1 MNPSPYILSLCTQ
14 ELVAFPED
22 NPERTA
28 KTVRKHFISYLSVR
42 RLLALVLALLAV
54 SGYAGAGQA
63 ANASDAAPPQEVFP
77 LPETLYDTQT
87 FTGKVL
93 QSGGRVD
100 FVFTSDRPFAQCHA
114 STIAR
119 APSGELLCA
128 WFGGTE
134 EKNPDVGI
142 WYARFANGA
151 WAPPKRIAKVN
162 ETAHWN
168 PVLFTDPESGVFLFF
183 KVGPEIPY
191 WQTYWMKSTDAGL
204 TWTEPVELV
213 PGDNG
218 GRGPVK
224 NKPIILSDGAWLAP
238 ASTELGAWKPFCD
251 RSEDKGATW
260 TRSADFA
267 IDPVQVVGKGA
278 IQPTFWESS
287 PGNVHALLRTTAAKI
302 GRADSMDGG
311 RTWSP
316 MRLTGMP
323 NNNSGIDLE
332 KLADNRLL
340 LLYNPIGQ
348 DWGPRTPLNLAVSS
362 DNGETWRD
370 LVSLETAEGEYSYPA
385 IIRSDDGIV
394 LCYTWRRERVRCW
407 QIPAAAFE

>member
-1 MNPSPYILSLCTQ
+1 TGWSLAM
-14 ELVAFPED
+14 VAMP
-22 NPERTA
+22 
-28 KTVRKHFISYLSVR
+28 
-42 RLLALVLALLAV
+42 
-54 SGYAGAGQA
+54 
-63 ANASDAAPPQEVFP
+63 
-77 LPETLYDTQT
+77 
-87 FTGKVL
+87 
-93 QSGGRVD
+93 
-100 FVFTSDRPFAQCHA
+100 
-114 STIAR
+114 
-119 APSGELLCA
+119 
-128 WFGGTE
+128 
-134 EKNPDVGI
+134 
-142 WYARFANGA
+142 
-151 WAPPKRIAKVN
+151 
-162 ETAHWN
+162 
-168 PVLFTDPESGVFLFF
+168 
-183 KVGPEIPY
+183 
-191 WQTYWMKSTDAGL
+191 
-204 TWTEPVELV
+204 
-213 PGDNG
+213 
-218 GRGPVK
+218 
-224 NKPIILSDGAWLAP
+224 
-238 ASTELGAWKPFCD
+238 
-251 RSEDKGATW
+251 
-260 TRSADFA
+260 RSADFA